1 MERFNLK
8 KLNEGDVKEQYQ
20 VTFRNKLAALENLE
34 DNGATRGHGVILE
47 RTLKFWPKRV
57 EVIVN

>member
-20 VTFRNKLAALENLE
+20 VTIRNKFTALENFE
-34 DNGATRGHGVILE
+34 DNGASTGYRTMLE
-47 RTLKFWPKRV
+47 RSKFRPKRV
-57 EVIVN
+57 